1 MYIKILIICQMFYLC
16 IFKQV
21 QNDLFIII
29 IIIII
34 YYYYYYYFV
43 GLDQHCKLIVMPD
56 YRFLTIHAHLTDI
69 K

>member
-29 IIIII
+29 IIIYYYY

-43 GLDQHCKLIVMPD
+43 GLDQHCKLIVMLD
-56 YRFLTIHAHLTDI
+56 Y
-69 K
+69 